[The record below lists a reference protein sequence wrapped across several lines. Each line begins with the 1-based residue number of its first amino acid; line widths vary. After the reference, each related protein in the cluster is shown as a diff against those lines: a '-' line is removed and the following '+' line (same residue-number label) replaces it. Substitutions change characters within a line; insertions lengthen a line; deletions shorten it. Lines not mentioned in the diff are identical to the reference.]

1 METNS
6 LYKNLFHGEFK
17 SSRGEYYHISNLLRV
32 LLFQALNAVVRTPM
46 SLYSKIQ
53 NRYTS
58 SLDRNIVLILVINMV
73 FTIPWGLIQPFIGPY
88 FFELTQGDYY
98 LTGLLNGIPL
108 LTMVVSVFVFGW
120 IVDKIGSKIVLLAA
134 FVIFMVLFVTLLF
147 ITDPMLFFI
156 DYIVLNSLLSCF
168 NPAVL
173 KYTSLLKNKI
183 NVFGALA
190 ASTSF
195 GYFLGS
201 YVGGNLF
208 DIFGMDL
215 LYFLGLLICI
225 LGFFLVLLVKDLQ
238 TGDPNPLPTSS
249 NSINSNS
256 RSILSILTNS
266 RILIVLFVI
275 ALIQSFQ
282 GSFAG
287 MFFSVYFISE
297 LGAPASVLGLVFGIA
312 TLAGTFASHFAGKF
326 GEKRGYKPILFICFV
341 GYLLIWV
348 TIYLSV
354 NNYIFPALAYML
366 PIYIGLMVTGPVLI
380 TKHVPERKR
389 GTVMGIFSGSQNLGF
404 GFGTI
409 LGGAYA
415 GIQNTIRY
423 NFGISAIITVLLIIV
438 LLIAFREKN

>member
-1 METNS
+1 IQS
-6 LYKNLFHGEFK
+6 YKYLFHQEK
-17 SSRGEYYHISNLLRV
+17 IYSLENNSHISNLLRV
-32 LLFQALNAVVRTPM
+32 TIFHDKIAGFQMPIN
-46 SLYSKIQ
+46 LYSKIQ
-53 NRYTS
+53 SRYSS
-58 SLDRNIVLILVINMV
+58 SLDKNIILILVINMI

-88 FFELTQGDYY
+88 FFDLTQGDYY

-120 IVDKIGSKIVLLAA
+120 IVDKIGSKIMMSAGFL
-134 FVIFMVLFVTLLF
+134 IFITLFVTLLF
-147 ITDPMLFFI
+147 ITDPLLFFI
-156 DYIVLNSLLSCF
+156 DYIILSSLLSCF

-173 KYTSLLKNKI
+173 KYTSLLENKI

-225 LGFFLVLLVKDLQ
+225 VGFILVLFVKDFQ
-238 TGDPNPLPTSS
+238 TRDSNPLSDSSKNNDS
-249 NSINSNS
+249 NSQ
-256 RSILSILTNS
+256 SILSILLNS
-266 RILIVLFVI
+266 RILVVLFVI
-275 ALIQSFQ
+275 SIIQALQ

-297 LGAPASVLGLVFGIA
+297 LGAPASLLGLVFGIA
-312 TLAGTFASHFAGKF
+312 TLTGTFASHYAGKI
-326 GEKRGYKPILFICFV
+326 GEKRGYKPILFVCFI
-341 GYLLIWV
+341 GYLFIWV

-354 NNYIFPALAYML
+354 DNFLFPALAYML

-380 TKHVPERKR
+380 TKHVPEKKR
-389 GTVMGIFSGSQNLGF
+389 GTFMGIFSGSQNLGF
-404 GFGTI
+404 GVGTI
-409 LGGAYA
+409 LGGLYA
-415 GIQNTIRY
+415 GIQQTIRY
-423 NFGISAIITVLLIIV
+423 NFGISAVITGILILI
-438 LLIAFREKN
+438 LLIAFRENE